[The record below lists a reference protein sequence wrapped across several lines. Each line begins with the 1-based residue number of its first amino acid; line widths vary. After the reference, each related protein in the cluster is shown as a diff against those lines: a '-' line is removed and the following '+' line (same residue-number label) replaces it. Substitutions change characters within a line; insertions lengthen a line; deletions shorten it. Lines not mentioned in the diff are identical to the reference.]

1 MKCTLVDETLFRR
14 SKRWNADF
22 FLEGPDDCFVASG
35 FTLITLGELVFE
47 RREFLFPRDYPDYL
61 LNYVGLENISQSTRL
76 LVDFSPRKGSEIK
89 SRSKVFRSGD
99 VLYGRLRPGL
109 NKCLIV
115 DDFLVEGI
123 CSTEIFVLIP
133 NLNLI
138 HPEYLAELLVSE
150 RVRSRVSSLVAG
162 SALPRVQLSDFLSI
176 EVPIPELDIQ
186 RKVVVK
192 LREMRLKFERYLHN
206 AHILPKCIAEAFAK
220 HAYKG
225 EAFELEEMIDFE
237 RKRWNSRLPVD
248 SSGELFN

>member
-1 MKCTLVDETLFRR
+1 MKYTLVDKTMFRR

-22 FLEGPDDCFVASG
+22 FLEDTIDRVVASG
-35 FTLITLGELVFE
+35 FSLRHLKELVCE
-47 RREFLFPRDYPDYL
+47 RREFLFPGDYPENS

-76 LVDFSPRKGSEIK
+76 LVGFSPRKGKEIK

-115 DDFLVEGI
+115 DDFFVEGI

-138 HPEYLAELLVSE
+138 YPEYLGELLVSE
-150 RVRSRVSSLVAG
+150 RVRSRVNSMVAG

-176 EVPIPELDIQ
+176 EVPIPELDEQ
-186 RKVVVK
+186 RDVVVK
-192 LREMRLKFERYLHN
+192 LMEMRLKLEGHLYN
-206 AHILPKCIAEAFAK
+206 AHILPKSIAGAFAR
-220 HAYKG
+220 HAYGG
-225 EAFELEEMIDFE
+225 EAFELEAMLEFE
-237 RKRWNSRLPVD
+237 RERWNSLLPM
-248 SSGELFN
+248 E

>member
-1 MKCTLVDETLFRR
+1 MKYNLVDEVLFHK

-22 FLEGPDDCFVASG
+22 FLKDTNDCIVASG
-35 FTLITLGELVFE
+35 FKKRNLEELVCE
-47 RREFLFPRDYPDYL
+47 RREFLFPRDYPENS

-76 LVDFSPRKGSEIK
+76 LVGFSPRKGSEIK
-89 SRSKVFRSGD
+89 SRSKVFRNGD

-115 DDFLVEGI
+115 DDFFVEGI

-138 HPEYLAELLVSE
+138 CPEYLGELLVSE

-176 EVPIPELDIQ
+176 DVPIPELDEQ
-186 RKVVVK
+186 QEVVVK
-192 LREMRLKFERYLHN
+192 LTEMRLKLKAYLHN
-206 AHILPKCIAEAFAK
+206 AHVLPKGIAEAFAK
-220 HAYKG
+220 HAYEG
-225 EAFELEEMIDFE
+225 EAFELKAMLEFE
-237 RKRWNSRLPVD
+237 RERWDSPLPVD
-248 SSGELFN
+248 RSGKHLD